1 MSNILAITYES
12 AIATTPSDTVND
24 PAGPFAGLYIG
35 VAGTYVV
42 TTSRGTKATFVG
54 LSAGSILPVAI
65 TRVWV
70 TGSQGS
76 GASTLG
82 MVSMP
87 FKGNGT

>member
-42 TTSRGTKATFVG
+42 TTIRGTKATFVG
-54 LSAGSILPVAI
+54 LSAGSHPACRHYARMGHRLAGLWRID
-65 TRVWV
+65 TR
-70 TGSQGS
+70 
-76 GASTLG
+76 
-82 MVSMP
+82 
-87 FKGNGT
+87 NGLHAVEG